1 MNTKR
6 IAVILIAVAFSL
18 VVIFSGIGILSVK
31 KVQVNY
37 ALADETDSQEIQDIL
52 DELTYYSSIPMKLK
66 NRLKTIIIS
75 KFCLWKNNS
84 RTCFLLA

>member
-1 MNTKR
+1 MNTKK

-52 DELTYYSSIPMKLK
+52 EKIYGDNAKKIETLLIKDASSVGAV
-66 NRLKTIIIS
+66 IS
-75 KFCLWKNNS
+75 IFPLN
-84 RTCFLLA
+84 

>member
-1 MNTKR
+1 MNTKK

-52 DELTYYSSIPMKLK
+52 DGFWVLIYYFWTPKKLK
-66 NRLKTIIIS
+66 NRLKIITIS
-75 KFCLWKNNS
+75 K
-84 RTCFLLA
+84 